1 MIAFLRGKI
10 LYKKPT
16 ELVLDVNGVGYKIYI
31 SLQTYEKLTETGS
44 EFSIQTYLNVRE
56 DALQLYGFATEQ
68 EHELFVQLI
77 SVNGIG
83 PKVAMSILSATKA
96 EEFVQYVITSNL
108 RVLTTLPGIGKKT
121 AERLIVELKDKL
133 AKLNLGS
140 TTDSVPSHLNQDQE
154 DAISALVM
162 LGFSRTAAEKS
173 VTSIIKD
180 QTKTISTE
188 EIIRIA
194 LRQTT
199 K

>member
-44 EFSIQTYLNVRE
+44 DFSIQTYLNVRE

-140 TTDSVPSHLNQDQE
+140 TTGSVPSHLNQDQE

-173 VTSIIKD
+173 VASIVKD
-180 QTKTISTE
+180 QAKTISTE

>member
-31 SLQTYEKLTETGS
+31 SLQTYEKLTETGT

-140 TTDSVPSHLNQDQE
+140 TSASVTSQLNQDQE

-162 LGFSRTAAEKS
+162 LGFTRSAAEKS
-173 VTSIIKD
+173 VAIIIKD
-180 QTKTISTE
+180 QTKAISTE

>member
-31 SLQTYEKLTETGS
+31 SLQTFEKLTETGS

-96 EEFVQYVITSNL
+96 EEFVQYVINANL

-133 AKLNLGS
+133 AKMNLGS
-140 TTDSVPSHLNQDQE
+140 TSTSVSSQLNQDQE

-173 VTSIIKD
+173 VASIIKD
-180 QTKTISTE
+180 QSKAISTE

-194 LRQTT
+194 LRQNT